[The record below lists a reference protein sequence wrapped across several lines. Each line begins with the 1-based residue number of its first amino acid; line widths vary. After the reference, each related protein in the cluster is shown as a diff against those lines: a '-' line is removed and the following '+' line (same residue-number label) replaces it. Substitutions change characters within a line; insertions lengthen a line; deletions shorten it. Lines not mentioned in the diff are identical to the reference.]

1 MSFSKSIGILIENPT
16 FIDIFSGYRNL
27 KALADINHII
37 GEEEM
42 LNAKTMAYLKY
53 DIAKDKVEPE
63 DREAIAKEK
72 EEGNRVR

>member
-1 MSFSKSIGILIENPT
+1 
-16 FIDIFSGYRNL
+16 
-27 KALADINHII
+27 
-37 GEEEM
+37 M